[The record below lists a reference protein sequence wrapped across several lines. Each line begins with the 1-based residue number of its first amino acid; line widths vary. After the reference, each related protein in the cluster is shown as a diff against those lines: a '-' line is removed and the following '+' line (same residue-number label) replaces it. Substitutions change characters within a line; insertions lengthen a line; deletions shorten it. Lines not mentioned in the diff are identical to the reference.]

1 MNPGEQNEF
10 DAELD
15 AILNPVEEA
24 SPAQPTPV
32 QGKEQ
37 TTAAASSI
45 LRAGGR
51 EFKDASELAKAY
63 EALTKDY
70 TKKGQSLKEGEK
82 WINWGKAISK
92 HESLRTKLESE
103 IEAFNRQAATQPGGN
118 QPAISQ
124 ELQERMDRYDAFM
137 AKQEL
142 SAEVSRLKAQYKPDE
157 DTMKLVF
164 EKAEQLLTRGTDLP
178 LDDIYRI
185 VAYERN
191 TLKAKEEGAAGA
203 AERLKRSR
211 AGNVGSSS
219 PAGVA
224 PAAKAVNEMTG
235 EEFDR
240 ELENEL
246 KKYGQT
252 G

>member
-1 MNPGEQNEF
+1 MPNEGEDF
-10 DAELD
+10 DAELN
-15 AILNPVEEA
+15 AILNAGGEA
-24 SPAQPTPV
+24 ETQPTAPA
-32 QGKEQ
+32 KEQ
-37 TTAAASSI
+37 TQPATSQA
-45 LRAGGR
+45 LKFGGR
-51 EFKDASELAKAY
+51 EFKDASELGKAY
-63 EALTKDY
+63 EALNKDY
-70 TKKGQSLKEGEK
+70 TKKGQALSEGEK
-82 WINWGKAISK
+82 WITWGKQIAK
-92 HESLRTKLESE
+92 HESLRTKLEKE
-103 IEAFNRQAATQPGGN
+103 IEDFNRSAVN
-118 QPAISQ
+118 QPAGQAIIPQ
-124 ELQERMDRYDAFM
+124 ELQARLDKYDAYM

-142 SAEVSRLKAQYKPDE
+142 SAEVAQLKAEFKPDA

-164 EKAEQLLTRGTDLP
+164 EKAEQLLSRGTDLP
-178 LDDIYRI
+178 LSDIYRI

-191 TLKAKEEGAAGA
+191 TLKAKEEGQQSA

-224 PAAKAVNEMTG
+224 PAAKTVNEMT
-235 EEFDR
+235 ELEFDT